1 MGEQIEF
8 CSEILDNVHGFIPY
22 TQAEKKIMDT
32 LLFKRLQSIKQLSVV
47 NWVFPGSEHTRF
59 IHSLGVMHIADKI
72 ATRLNLT
79 TKERKILRFAGLLH
93 DIGHYPLSHV
103 CEFPYKKSL
112 ALLDLPDDRFCH
124 EINAEVESRVTGF
137 SIEKKITLMAKSTGR
152 HHESIGSMIV
162 LHNEEIKSIVVQECD
177 DESAPEIIA
186 DIIIGNVERADIDP
200 LLVQIIHS
208 ELDADGI
215 DYLMRDATFSGTS
228 FGTFELDQLIRCMEI
243 GIKDGKRILSITPKG
258 IAAADQYLVNKFFS
272 YSQVVFNKHIVISEW
287 MAEQVVNWMQ
297 KHSAIF
303 PDGVTLEKW
312 ATSSGKEYLSFTDNY
327 FWAALERILS
337 NELSDLVPNYIKAFC
352 KCLLH
357 HQEPKYIQGSEIRI
371 VSDNE
376 EEIKSELKKSV
387 LITNPED
394 NDSKITIMSSRCM
407 SSQMPYDAFVA
418 AAKEKQTAREGS
430 SEINEQ
436 EISDLELWRLMECIC
451 VREQDGELHL
461 LCDDHRSLMR
471 KLYNTNIV
479 VLRTYEF
486 PLQQS
491 N

>member
-1 MGEQIEF
+1 
-8 CSEILDNVHGFIPY
+8 
-22 TQAEKKIMDT
+22 
-32 LLFKRLQSIKQLSVV
+32 
-47 NWVFPGSEHTRF
+47 
-59 IHSLGVMHIADKI
+59 
-72 ATRLNLT
+72 
-79 TKERKILRFAGLLH
+79 
-93 DIGHYPLSHV
+93 
-103 CEFPYKKSL
+103 
-112 ALLDLPDDRFCH
+112 
-124 EINAEVESRVTGF
+124 
-137 SIEKKITLMAKSTGR
+137 
-152 HHESIGSMIV
+152 
-162 LHNEEIKSIVVQECD
+162 
-177 DESAPEIIA
+177 
-186 DIIIGNVERADIDP
+186 
-200 LLVQIIHS
+200 
-208 ELDADGI
+208 
-215 DYLMRDATFSGTS
+215 
-228 FGTFELDQLIRCMEI
+228 
-243 GIKDGKRILSITPKG
+243 
-258 IAAADQYLVNKFFS
+258 
-272 YSQVVFNKHIVISEW
+272 

-471 KLYNTNIV
+471 KLYNTNFV

-486 PLQQS
+486 LLQQS